1 MKVEIFVSARKLKNT
16 DIISK
21 SDPKCKVIDDFKLKD
36 RFITRKVRMGR
47 KPLLDK
53 LRQSKII

>member
-1 MKVEIFVSARKLKNT
+1 MKVEIFVSARKLRNT

-47 KPLLDK
+47 KPL
-53 LRQSKII
+53 